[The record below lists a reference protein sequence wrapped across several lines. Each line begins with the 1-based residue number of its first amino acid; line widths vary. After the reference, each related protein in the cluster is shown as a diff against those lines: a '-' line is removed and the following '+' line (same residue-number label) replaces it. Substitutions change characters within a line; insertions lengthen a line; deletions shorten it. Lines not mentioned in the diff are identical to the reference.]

1 MENNEFRITK
11 VNELGGVTVEVWK
24 EGKLST
30 VQTLPPSAI
39 PSAIKTVAGTGTL
52 PTSAPRDID
61 EFIAQH
67 GGGVHTSAEGT
78 KIILPTG
85 KPTDVNIMIEPAA
98 QQKDVMEQL
107 NKVQGITPIKTETA
121 ASISTIPSSQIH
133 YEFYPLP
140 PKPNQTQSFTGRF
153 YLGTP
158 SPDYSVEAKFREMA
172 MTMESRPL
180 DVFTYGVFYNPFGFR
195 ESIAAVSARLE
206 GKSQQEAWE
215 AAFQSGRIS
224 FYKEA
229 YYNPTGFAAQ
239 SAFSGALYGIGGA
252 SMLAPEVA
260 KIGDIIFKG
269 AMTYQTVKFV
279 EEPSL
284 EKGLNL
290 AIGAGMYSL
299 IKLGASKISSYM
311 RKDVEIPVEYENKRA
326 LIAQKVERNPDMLAG
341 KTKITNYYSYDTKD
355 MANARII
362 QEEQFGVA
370 RRTTVTQYGEMI
382 AEPRGN
388 LNFEWEGI
396 NIRTVSYGTGEP
408 FSLSNKIL
416 IVSGETVVN
425 NIPELSPISRKITI
439 GTIVDEKEFLK
450 MVNPA
455 DIKKTPLSQ
464 TFPMPEKP
472 PEYFESISSSGYKI
486 LGAKPITILK
496 TAALSI
502 ETFKETSIITAYS
515 DKSMTNIFQP
525 FITLKVNKVNVE
537 QNYKYPEKEDIKN
550 VEKTITFSLQKSE
563 MDVRERFNLGTR
575 TEEKLKQEYMQTP
588 SLSQSQ
594 PVALIQEQKQPEAL
608 KQSQFFMFNQRA
620 ISRGAAMNRY
630 DYLVDEKMVE
640 PIIDEETSK
649 GWLSWHKKDMI
660 SIGKP
665 SKLSKEKWMLVPQ
678 TDWLSR
684 IQTEMQLG
692 KKATNVPNK
701 PKYRKAFAKEFY
713 GNPLGMFA
721 GRMPSMEMIKE
732 FKIKV

>member
-1 MENNEFRITK
+1 MENTEFKITK

-39 PSAIKTVAGTGTL
+39 PNAIKTVSGTGNL

-67 GGGVHTSAEGT
+67 GGGVHTSATGT
-78 KIILPTG
+78 NIILPTG
-85 KPTDVNIMIEPAA
+85 KPADVNIMIEPAA
-98 QQKDVMEQL
+98 QTKTVIEQL
-107 NKVQGITPIKTETA
+107 NKVQGITPIKTETTGIT
-121 ASISTIPSSQIH
+121 SIPSSQIH

-206 GKSQQEAWE
+206 GKTQQEAWE
-215 AAFQSGRIS
+215 AAFQSGRVS

-229 YYNPTGFAAQ
+229 YYNPVGFAAQ

-252 SMLAPEVA
+252 SMLAPEIA

-269 AMTYQTVKFV
+269 AMTYQTFKFV

-299 IKLGASKISSYM
+299 IKLGANKISSYM
-311 RKDVEIPVEYENKRA
+311 RKDIEIPVEYTDKRA

-370 RRTTVTQYGEMI
+370 RRTTVTQYGKMI
-382 AEPRGN
+382 SEPKGD

-396 NIRTVSYGTGEP
+396 NIRTVSYGTGEG
-408 FSLSNKIL
+408 FSLSNRIL
-416 IVSGETVVN
+416 LMNGETVVTN
-425 NIPELSPISRKITI
+425 VPELSPINRRITI
-439 GTIVDEKEFLK
+439 GTMVNEKEFLK
-450 MVNPA
+450 LVNPA

-472 PEYFESISSSGYKI
+472 PEYFETISSSGYKV

-496 TAALSI
+496 TAALNI

-515 DKSMTNIFQP
+515 DKSMANIFQP
-525 FITLKVNKVNVE
+525 FITLKANKIDVK
-537 QNYKYPEKEDIKN
+537 QNYKYPEKEDIKTA
-550 VEKTITFSLQKSE
+550 EKTITMTLKKTEFDLK
-563 MDVRERFNLGTR
+563 ERFNLGT
-575 TEEKLKQEYMQTP
+575 EEKVKQEYMQTP
-588 SLSQSQ
+588 ALSQSQ

-608 KQSQFFMFNQRA
+608 KQSQFFMFNQRMM
-620 ISRGAAMNRY
+620 SRGAAMNRY
-630 DYLVDEKMVE
+630 DYLVDKKMVE

-665 SKLSKEKWMLVPQ
+665 SKLGREKWVLVPQ

-713 GNPLGMFA
+713 GNPLGLFA